1 MLKTKSTKMRQAV
14 ERKLNDIETQL
25 VRLTSLTSELGIE
38 GSVFESLVAQKV
50 ILQEVLNDFEKMG
63 V

>member
-1 MLKTKSTKMRQAV
+1 MFKTKSSKMQEMV

-25 VRLTSLTSELGIE
+25 VGLTSELYIE
-38 GSVFESLVAQKV
+38 GSVYQSLVAQKV

-63 V
+63 L